1 MPQLFNAK
9 SKAEYKGAFFT
20 AEGSGL
26 QFKGKNLNLVQS
38 LQTSMQQP
46 VTPLYEI
53 GTNNRYYVVGKS
65 TGTFTIAQ
73 ILGFAAAGGKTVLDQ
88 IAEMADPC
96 KVSTMTLTYPTSS
109 CAAGG
114 ATAALGLTL
123 NMSGVLVQS
132 LQVTQQAQDNILTAN
147 VTGMFT
153 DMTYGKA

>member
-20 AEGSGL
+20 AAGSGL
-26 QFKGKNLNLVQS
+26 QFKGVNLNLVQS

-53 GTNNRYYVVGKS
+53 GSNNRYYVVGKS

-73 ILGFAAAGGKTVLDQ
+73 ILGFAGAGGKTVLDQ

-96 KVSTMTLTYPTSS
+96 KVSTMTLTYPASS
-109 CAAGG
+109 
-114 ATAALGLTL
+114 
-123 NMSGVLVQS
+123 
-132 LQVTQQAQDNILTAN
+132 
-147 VTGMFT
+147 
-153 DMTYGKA
+153 